1 MVNQF
6 QPRFVL
12 VKMVW
17 YKNCV
22 NEPLQPR
29 LEWDAILLYYVD
41 IHLRLLMMQGSP
53 NYFRNYFIMKHHKR
67 TGHLVMCENSRYE
80 NTTFRSFLVFSWY
93 FWHPLICMVSWHFKR
108 EVEGGSFFLVGECT
122 NKLGKKKPQSNEVC
136 LKSWLV
142 SLGIPFWGYTNNCW
156 NSK

>member
-1 MVNQF
+1 MNHCN
-6 QPRFVL
+6 L
-12 VKMVW
+12 GLNGM
-17 YKNCV
+17 
-22 NEPLQPR
+22 
-29 LEWDAILLYYVD
+29 LYCYTML
-41 IHLRLLMMQGSP
+41 ISILRLLMMQGSP
-53 NYFRNYFIMKHHKR
+53 NYFHNYFIMKHHKR